1 LQFDFP
7 KDVLMLADP
16 LRGRFAGLTTHGLI
30 MPTLAAAS
38 IQITGHHPAG
48 LLNKQT
54 FLPAV
59 PTAASFFWL
68 IMFLI
73 ASQLLFSYSFLHR
86 CRTRSRSMLL
96 FVLLGSCAAATYLLA
111 FYLVMLHREVH
122 YGFVLATFFA
132 MAFVSQ
138 ALIYKHR
145 SSYFLKHRETVMI
158 LGTGREAQK
167 MWKHIRIQCNRLVLF
182 NGFIG
187 EGSTNNAAPDIRAR
201 TVCTIESLECYL
213 QNNVVDTLIL
223 TANGPTDLS
232 FAKEAIRIA
241 QRCGIR
247 LLCANEAY
255 EDLSLDAPKQSTS
268 ESYVD
273 FDRPSI
279 AQSLSRMIKTASDR
293 LLAATALACIVP
305 LALPLLLVYRF
316 IIGDF
321 PLVSESTYG
330 YHRHRFSMW
339 NLRTKCNN
347 GKSLLMTSDRVPFA
361 LKIGR
366 FLELSGLSHTPRLW
380 NVCMGD
386 MSLVGPP
393 PIPLTD
399 ISHNLRR
406 YTMRPGLCSPEPDV
420 QNPSNSSN
428 SEDESTTLSYLQHW
442 NLVLDWRTLRHWL
455 ILQGRRT
462 RNALPA
468 SFLTSPSPIAASS
481 PRSR

>member
-1 LQFDFP
+1 
-7 KDVLMLADP
+7 
-16 LRGRFAGLTTHGLI
+16 
-30 MPTLAAAS
+30 
-38 IQITGHHPAG
+38 
-48 LLNKQT
+48 
-54 FLPAV
+54 
-59 PTAASFFWL
+59 
-68 IMFLI
+68 
-73 ASQLLFSYSFLHR
+73 
-86 CRTRSRSMLL
+86 
-96 FVLLGSCAAATYLLA
+96 
-111 FYLVMLHREVH
+111 
-122 YGFVLATFFA
+122 
-132 MAFVSQ
+132 
-138 ALIYKHR
+138 
-145 SSYFLKHRETVMI
+145 
-158 LGTGREAQK
+158 
-167 MWKHIRIQCNRLVLF
+167 
-182 NGFIG
+182 
-187 EGSTNNAAPDIRAR
+187 
-201 TVCTIESLECYL
+201 
-213 QNNVVDTLIL
+213 
-223 TANGPTDLS
+223 
-232 FAKEAIRIA
+232 
-241 QRCGIR
+241 
-247 LLCANEAY
+247 
-255 EDLSLDAPKQSTS
+255 
-268 ESYVD
+268 
-273 FDRPSI
+273 
-279 AQSLSRMIKTASDR
+279 
-293 LLAATALACIVP
+293 VP